1 MATNP
6 RQANGHRRRMLRA
19 RILATE
25 TQCAICGG
33 DVDKTLHYLDPMAP
47 EVDEI
52 LPVSFG
58 GDPLA
63 RANTR
68 LAHRCLC
75 NQRRGNG
82 TREARTQPIGNVPTS
97 RVW

>member
-68 LAHRCLC
+68 LAHRLC

-82 TREARTQPIGNVPTS
+82 TRGAPAPLPVPVKTS
-97 RVW
+97 RAW